1 MIYLLTLLSY
11 KGTSGMARCIEMLL
25 VLFTA
30 MRMPCTLLGLS
41 LGEAPPGSIGVT
53 GIDPSEE
60 EAALEEADPILE
72 VEVDLEEAD
81 LVMIPWTGHLLTQ
94 EEVGLVGV
102 LVEVMVLG
110 GKMVLK
116 VVEVQSG
123 GTAMLVVTL
132 VTM

>member
-1 MIYLLTLLSY
+1 M
-11 KGTSGMARCIEMLL
+11 
-25 VLFTA
+25 
-30 MRMPCTLLGLS
+30 
-41 LGEAPPGSIGVT
+41 
-53 GIDPSEE
+53 
-60 EAALEEADPILE
+60 
-72 VEVDLEEAD
+72 EVDLEEAD
-81 LVMIPWTGHLLTQ
+81 LVLIPWTGHLLTQ